1 LFVSTPTQAEFR
13 TTLSN
18 RLGDPHNVRW
28 TVAELNLLINEA
40 IRTWNS
46 GAFYHRARG
55 LITTVVGEP
64 FYDLTSLL
72 DDGAGNKILDMTAT
86 AQDACAA
93 IEYSFL
99 ETPTS
104 DFTVTW
110 SGTEQF
116 SFADISSAI
125 EKRRNQFLVETG
137 QVVTVADLIPIT
149 SGNGRTILDDS
160 FIDVRRVAW
169 KSLDNTFTNLW
180 QVDEITLNRR
190 LVGWNR
196 NQATPQSFSLVTTP
210 ETIVQLGPA
219 PVDSGN
225 LHVLTVKAPP
235 LIDLAAASSIGVFED
250 FVPAVIWGARAELL
264 SKDGPAKDAL
274 RAAYCEQRFN
284 EGIQLA
290 RLMASTLQVLVGD
303 EDVPVQS
310 IDRLD
315 IARPNW
321 QHTSA
326 SSGATGAE
334 LVAQAGP
341 NLIAIYKVPSIV
353 YTFTVDVVRN
363 AIVPS
368 QDDHHIQIGDEYL
381 GSLLGYC
388 VHLAMFKEGGAD
400 FVSTM
405 PLYQNFFRAASGFNA
420 KLQANAKNFPVLYK
434 KAQVER
440 EEMAA

>member
-1 LFVSTPTQAEFR
+1 MFVSTPTQAEFR

-225 LHVLTVKAPP
+225 LHVL
-235 LIDLAAASSIGVFED
+235 
-250 FVPAVIWGARAELL
+250 
-264 SKDGPAKDAL
+264 
-274 RAAYCEQRFN
+274 
-284 EGIQLA
+284 IQLA